1 MHALWW
7 CSGDSLCIWDPQGRS
22 LSKPSAAGHEYKCTG
37 GNAQLVD
44 QFPDQFACWDFGG
57 MDVRKTMHSTLI
69 RLPLRTEAM
78 AQNSS
83 LSKVLSSI
91 CCPHCVQNQGG
102 ATVDLPGSGC

>member
-1 MHALWW
+1 MFRGQPVHLGS
-7 CSGDSLCIWDPQGRS
+7 SGPF

-78 AQNSS
+78 AETSS
-83 LSKVLSSI
+83 LSKVPALPAALRSHGR
-91 CCPHCVQNQGG
+91 PHG
-102 ATVDLPGSGC
+102 